1 MSKSPTNTEVLLSHA
16 NTRLTIHG
24 RALLIE
30 RVLVDG
36 RPVSHVAKELG
47 ISRQCAHR
55 WINRH
60 RAAGLAGLAN
70 RSSRPRSM
78 PRRTPTAREAAVV
91 VARLLSRSGPLRIA
105 GITGVPARTVTRIL
119 NRYGLPPLTWCDPL
133 TGELIRASRATANRY
148 EREKPGEL
156 VHVDVKKLGRI
167 PEGGGWRALGR
178 AAANAGGRK
187 NARIGFDY
195 VHAVIDDYSRLSY
208 AEIHDDEKGETCA
221 GVLTRAA
228 AFFASCGI
236 EKIER
241 VISDNAFAYRN
252 SRAFHDAVADLGAVQ
267 KFIKPHCPWTNG
279 KVERLNRTLAT
290 EWAYRQVF
298 TSNDH
303 RRAAL
308 APWLKYYNTERIHTG
323 IGATPISRVSPTS

>member
-1 MSKSPTNTEVLLSHA
+1 MPHA

-24 RALLIE
+24 RAVLIE
-30 RVLVDG
+30 RVVVDG

-60 RAAGLAGLAN
+60 RAEGRAGLVN

-78 PRRTPTAREAAVV
+78 PRRTTADREAAVV
-91 VARLLSRSGPLRIA
+91 VARLLDRSGPLRIA
-105 GITGVPARTVTRIL
+105 ALTGVPARTVSRIL
-119 NRYGLPPLTWCDPL
+119 NRYQLPPLAWCDPL
-133 TGELIRASRATANRY
+133 TGQLIRASRATANRY

-156 VHVDVKKLGRI
+156 VHIDVKKLGRI
-167 PEGGGWRALGR
+167 PDGGGWRAHGR
-178 AAANAGGRK
+178 SENVRGRG
-187 NARIGFDY
+187 IGFDY
-195 VHAVIDDYSRLSY
+195 VHTVIDDHSRVSY
-208 AEIHDDEKGETCA
+208 IEIHDDEKGQTCA

-241 VISDNAFAYRN
+241 VISDNAFAYRR
-252 SRAFHDAVADLGAVQ
+252 SQAFKNAVADLGAEQ
-267 KFIKPHCPWTNG
+267 RFIKPHCPWTNG

-298 TSNDH
+298 TSNAA

-308 APWLKYYNTERIHTG
+308 APWLNYYNTERIHTG
-323 IGATPISRVSPTS
+323 IGATPISRVTPTS